1 MINGKTYVQ
10 FGAGLSA
17 PDGWISYDASP
28 TLRLMRIPFVGG
40 LLCRLAGIETPF
52 PKATQI
58 GDVVKGLP
66 VQQGSVTGAYG
77 SHVLEHLALDD
88 FRVALR
94 NVHDILE
101 PGGRLRLI
109 VPDMRARVER
119 YLESAKSGDAEAVH
133 VLLDD
138 TCLGLR
144 NRPKTVVARIRSMF
158 GHSHHFWMWDKAAMV
173 SELETAGFINIRA
186 CVAGDCADPAFLV
199 VEDPARFVDN
209 GITEV
214 AIEAVKP

>member
-28 TLRLMRIPFVGG
+28 TLRLLRIPFVGG

-101 PGGRLRLI
+101 PGGRLSWHFGL
-109 VPDMRARVER
+109 DTAARAGTTDFYSIALHEVGQDR
-119 YLESAKSGDAEAVH
+119 KS
-133 VLLDD
+133 
-138 TCLGLR
+138 
-144 NRPKTVVARIRSMF
+144 VV
-158 GHSHHFWMWDKAAMV
+158 
-173 SELETAGFINIRA
+173 
-186 CVAGDCADPAFLV
+186 
-199 VEDPARFVDN
+199 
-209 GITEV
+209 
-214 AIEAVKP
+214 